1 GLEIWCIENL
11 HVVAV
16 PKSSHG
22 KFFCGSSYII
32 LNTTF
37 LRSGVPYHDIHY
49 WLGKDVKP
57 DDSTMASDK
66 ALELDVALG
75 YHAVQYR
82 EVQGHESEKFL
93 SYFKPC
99 IIPLEGVFSSET
111 GRSDNGSYQVSLFVC
126 KGERAARIKEVPF
139 SRSSLNHDDVFILD
153 TESKIYL
160 FSGCNSRIQ
169 QRAKALE
176 VVQYIN
182 ENNHIGKC
190 DVAAIEDGKFVGDP
204 DVGEFW
210 SLFGGYAPIS
220 KNSASL
226 SNVEPQGSSAKL
238 YWVAR
243 KKLCLIG
250 DNLLKK
256 DLLCSDKCYMLD
268 CDGEIF
274 LWMGKNT
281 LLTERKESILTVED
295 TIRSQGRSRSTNVTF
310 LTEGSETVKFTSY
323 FDCWPQVFAQS
334 LYEEGKG
341 KVAAMF
347 KQHGFDVRELP
358 TEDPEPYI
366 DCVGSLKVSPE
377 SNFSCYNIVFD
388 EQVLCLIQVWRVAS
402 HTIVPVET
410 GKLFSGNCYILQ
422 YTYLGDE
429 KEECIFYAWFGSDS
443 TVEDRVDAI
452 SLMHSQV
459 DSVGGQ
465 PVMAQLFEGKET
477 VQFFYIFQRLVIYK
491 GGLSS
496 ECKRYVE
503 QNGIADET
511 YHEGSIALFRV
522 QGTGSANMQAIQVNL
537 VSSSLNSS
545 FCYILEAE
553 AFMFVWTGNL
563 SSPKDHDI
571 ADRMLDHLNPKK
583 QPIQV
588 KEGSEPDIFWDAIGG
603 KMDYPKEKDA
613 KEFVE
618 DPHLFVKEIFNFS
631 QDDLTTEDVFIL
643 NCHTELYV
651 WIGQHAKFRSKES
664 AFSIAKMHGN
674 SFERKL
680 AIVKGLGPKLETPKM
695 IPRAYRAGDTTK
707 SSERSRSKSTTSER
721 TAPRSK
727 SPAFTALTSRF
738 EASIAPQL
746 STPPVVRNLFVK
758 SSEGS
763 LNLGKTSGTSPGIE
777 SSESRGMKQSKAKEE
792 ASVSST
798 EEILTNGNDALSVG
812 LQTFPYEKLRVSSN
826 DQIIG
831 VEITKREAYLSAE
844 EFMGVFGMAKEA
856 FYNLPKW
863 RRDKLKKLHD
873 LF

>member
-1 GLEIWCIENL
+1 MLLNDDGVDVAFQGAGAKAGLEIWCIENL
-11 HVVAV
+11 RVVAV

-32 LNTTF
+32 LNTIF

-49 WLGKDVKP
+49 WLGKDMKP

-126 KGERAARIKEVPF
+126 KGERAARVKEVPF

-153 TESKIYL
+153 TESKMYL

-226 SNVEPQGSSAKL
+226 SNVELQGSSAKL

-281 LLTERKESILTVED
+281 SLTERKESILTVED
-295 TIRSQGRSRSTNVTF
+295 TIHSQGRSRSTNVTF
-310 LTEGSETVKFTSY
+310 LTEGSETVKFTTY

-366 DCVGSLKVSPE
+366 DCVGSLKV
-377 SNFSCYNIVFD
+377 
-388 EQVLCLIQVWRVAS
+388 WRVAS

-443 TVEDRVDAI
+443 TMEDRVDAI

-496 ECKRYVE
+496 ECKKYVE
-503 QNGIADET
+503 QNGIADEM

-603 KMDYPKEKDA
+603 KMDYPKEKDT

-618 DPHLFVKEIFNFS
+618 DPHLFVCIGIEGDLKVKEIFNFS

-664 AFSIAKMHGN
+664 AFSIAKKFIDLDILLEGMSLETAIHVVMEGYEPKFFTRFFSWDTSKASMHGN

-680 AIVKGLGPKLETPKM
+680 AVVKGLGPKLET
-695 IPRAYRAGDTTK
+695 DT
-707 SSERSRSKSTTSER
+707 
-721 TAPRSK
+721 
-727 SPAFTALTSRF
+727 
-738 EASIAPQL
+738 
-746 STPPVVRNLFVK
+746 
-758 SSEGS
+758 
-763 LNLGKTSGTSPGIE
+763 
-777 SSESRGMKQSKAKEE
+777 
-792 ASVSST
+792 
-798 EEILTNGNDALSVG
+798 
-812 LQTFPYEKLRVSSN
+812 
-826 DQIIG
+826 
-831 VEITKREAYLSAE
+831 
-844 EFMGVFGMAKEA
+844 
-856 FYNLPKW
+856 
-863 RRDKLKKLHD
+863 KKD
-873 LF
+873 S